1 MQRYHE
7 KSETNAKFQLLLTE
21 TEHCDFLSNF
31 THLKN
36 TFKMKKIIFLLAF
49 LCAGIV
55 FAQKTMTPELL
66 WQVKKVSPIGISAD
80 GKELFYKVSTPNM
93 AENSFDS
100 KFYKMPVT
108 GGNFTEIS
116 KEEAKV
122 TDKNLS
128 PNGQFLLIDKPVQVK
143 DVTGKE
149 IYNDL
154 PKSDAYVYTSLD
166 YRHWDTWND
175 GTYNHVFYKDVNTG
189 AETDITPGQPYYT
202 PQKPFGGDED
212 YIWGP
217 KGENIYYVS
226 KMKAGTDYA
235 VSTNT
240 DIYKYN
246 LATKQTENITEE
258 NKGYDTQPA
267 FSKDGNLAWL
277 QMVTEGYEADKN
289 DIVVLQG
296 GVKQNLTNQWDGT
309 VNGFIWGNN
318 GKDIYFT
325 APVDGTVQLFKVD
338 HPGKTRKMPVVEQ
351 LSKGQFDVTGIVAEN
366 NGQLIVTRT
375 DMNHAT
381 EIFSFDLNSKTFKQ
395 LTQVNTEFYGKLDL
409 PTVEKRMVTTKDG
422 KQMLVW
428 VILPPNFDKN
438 KKYPTLLYAQGGPQ
452 SALSQFYSTRWN
464 FQLMA
469 SQGYIIVA
477 PNRRGM
483 PGHGVEWNEAISG
496 DWGGGAMQDYLDAI
510 DDVAKEPYVDKNRL
524 GAIGASFGGYSV
536 FWLAGNHNG
545 RFKTFIAHD
554 GVFDTRAMYG
564 TTEELFFVNHDMGGA
579 YWEKDNTKA
588 QKSFNEFNPITYVDK
603 WDTPIMIVQGGKDYR
618 VPIEQGLGAFQAAQ
632 LKGIKSKL
640 VYFPEENHWVLQPQN
655 ALVWQREF
663 FKWLKETL

>member
-1 MQRYHE
+1 M
-7 KSETNAKFQLLLTE
+7 T
-21 TEHCDFLSNF
+21 
-31 THLKN
+31 
-36 TFKMKKIIFLLAF
+36 FLLAF
-49 LCAGIV
+49 LCAG
-55 FAQKTMTPELL
+55 FLYAQKTMTPELL
-66 WQVKKVSPIGISAD
+66 WQVKKVSPIGVSAD
-80 GKELFYKVSTPNM
+80 GKELFYKVSTPNVE
-93 AENSFDS
+93 ENNFD
-100 KFYKMPVT
+100 FRYYKMPVT

-116 KEEAKV
+116 EGEAKV

-128 PNGQFLLIDKPVQVK
+128 PGGQYLLMNKSVHVK
-143 DVTGKE
+143 DVVGKD

-175 GTYNHVFYKDVNTG
+175 GSYSHVLYKDVKTG
-189 AETDITPGQPYYT
+189 TETDITAQQPYYT
-202 PQKPFGGDED
+202 PQAPFGGDED

-226 KMKAGTDYA
+226 KKLAGTAYA

-240 DIYKYN
+240 DIYKYD
-246 LATKQTENITEE
+246 LASKQTENITEE
-258 NKGYDTQPA
+258 NKGYDTHPA
-267 FSKDGNLAWL
+267 FSKEGTLAWL

-289 DIVVLQG
+289 DIVVLKD
-296 GVKQNLTNQWDGT
+296 GVKQNLTSQWDGT
-309 VNGFIWGNN
+309 VNGFIWGSNS
-318 GKDIYFT
+318 KEIYFT
-325 APVDGTVQLFKVD
+325 APIDGTIQIFKVD
-338 HPGKTRKMPVVEQ
+338 YPGKTKKMPVVQQ

-366 NGQLIVTRT
+366 NGQLIVTRA
-375 DMNHAT
+375 DMNHAS
-381 EIFSFDLNSKTFKQ
+381 EIFSFDLKNKTFRQ
-395 LTQVNTEFYGKLDL
+395 ITLVNTEFYNNLDL
-409 PTVEKRMVTTKDG
+409 PKVEKRMVTTKDN

-469 SQGYIIVA
+469 SEGYIIVA

-510 DDVAKEPYVDKNRL
+510 DAISIEPYVDKNRL
-524 GAIGASFGGYSV
+524 GAIGASYGGYSV
-536 FWLAGNHNG
+536 FWLAGNHDG
-545 RFKTFIAHD
+545 RFKTFISHD
-554 GVFDTRAMYG
+554 GVFDTRSMYG
-564 TTEELFFVNHDMGGA
+564 TTEELFFVNYDLGGA
-579 YWEKDNTKA
+579 YWEKDNAKA

-640 VYFPEENHWVLQPQN
+640 LYLPEENHWVLQPQN

-663 FKWLKETL
+663 FSWLKETL

>member
-1 MQRYHE
+1 
-7 KSETNAKFQLLLTE
+7 
-21 TEHCDFLSNF
+21 
-31 THLKN
+31 
-36 TFKMKKIIFLLAF
+36 
-49 LCAGIV
+49 
-55 FAQKTMTPELL
+55 AQKTMTPELL
-66 WQVKKVSPIGISAD
+66 WQVKKVSPIGISED
-80 GKELFYKVSTPNM
+80 GKTLFYKVSSPNM
-93 AENSFDS
+93 EENSFDS
-100 KFYKMPVT
+100 KYYKIPVS

-116 KEEAKV
+116 KDEAKV
-122 TDKNLS
+122 ADKNLS
-128 PNGQFLLIDKPVQVK
+128 PNGQYLLMNKAVHVNDVAGK
-143 DVTGKE
+143 D
-149 IYNDL
+149 IYKDL

-166 YRHWDTWND
+166 YRHWDKYND
-175 GTYNHVFYKDVNTG
+175 GNYNHVFYKDVKTG

-202 PQKPFGGDED
+202 PQAPFGGDED

-226 KMKAGTDYA
+226 KKSAGVDYA
-235 VSTNT
+235 ISTNT

-246 LATKQTENITEE
+246 LSDKKTENITEE
-258 NKGYDTQPA
+258 NKGYDTHPA
-267 FSKDGNLAWL
+267 FSKEGSLAWL
-277 QMVTEGYEADKN
+277 QMVKDGYEADKN
-289 DIVVLQG
+289 DIVVLQD
-296 GVKQNLTNQWDGT
+296 GVKQNLTSQWDGT
-309 VNGFIWGNN
+309 VNSFMWASNS
-318 GKDIYFT
+318 KDIYFT
-325 APVDGTVQLFKVD
+325 APVDGTIQIFKVD
-338 HPGKTRKMPVVEQ
+338 HPGKTRKMAVVEQ
-351 LSKGQFDVTGIVAEN
+351 LSQGQFDVTGIVAEN

-375 DMNHAT
+375 DMNHAS
-381 EIFSFDLNSKTFKQ
+381 EIFTFDLKSKTFKQ
-395 LTQVNTEFYGKLDL
+395 LTQVNNEFYGKLDL

-483 PGHGVEWNEAISG
+483 PGHGVEWNAEISG

-510 DDVAKEPYVDKNRL
+510 DAISKEPYVDKDRL

-536 FWLAGNHNG
+536 FWLAGNHDG
-545 RFKTFIAHD
+545 RFKTFISHD

-564 TTEELFFVNHDMGGA
+564 TTEELFFVNHDFGGP
-579 YWEKDNTKA
+579 YWEKDNVKA
-588 QKSFNEFNPITYVDK
+588 QKAYNKFNPITYVDK
-603 WDTPIMIVQGGKDYR
+603 WDTPIMIIQGGKDYR

-632 LKGIKSKL
+632 LRGIKSKL
-640 VYFPEENHWVLQPQN
+640 VYLPEENHWVLQPQN

-663 FKWLKETL
+663 FSWLKETL

>member
-1 MQRYHE
+1 
-7 KSETNAKFQLLLTE
+7 
-21 TEHCDFLSNF
+21 
-31 THLKN
+31 
-36 TFKMKKIIFLLAF
+36 MKKIIYLLAF

-122 TDKNLS
+122 TNKNLS

-226 KMKAGTDYA
+226 KKKAGTDYA

-579 YWEKDNTKA
+579 YWEKDNAKA

-663 FKWLKETL
+663 FNWLKETL

>member
-1 MQRYHE
+1 
-7 KSETNAKFQLLLTE
+7 
-21 TEHCDFLSNF
+21 
-31 THLKN
+31 
-36 TFKMKKIIFLLAF
+36 MKKITFLLAF
-49 LCAGIV
+49 LCAG
-55 FAQKTMTPELL
+55 FLYAQKTMTPELL
-66 WQVKKVSPIGISAD
+66 WQVKKVSSIGVSDD
-80 GKELFYKVSTPNM
+80 GKELFYKVSTPNVE
-93 AENSFDS
+93 ENNFDS
-100 KFYKMPVT
+100 KYYKMPAT

-116 KEEAKV
+116 KGEATV

-128 PNGQFLLIDKPVQVK
+128 PSGQYLLMNKPVHVK
-143 DVTGKE
+143 EVAGKD
-149 IYNDL
+149 IYDDL

-175 GTYNHVFYKDVNTG
+175 GSYNHVIYKDVKTG
-189 AETDITPGQPYYT
+189 AETDITPQQPYYT
-202 PQKPFGGDED
+202 PQAPFGGDED

-226 KMKAGTDYA
+226 KKLAGTDYA

-240 DIYKYN
+240 DIYKYD
-246 LATKQTENITEE
+246 LASKQTENITED
-258 NKGYDTQPA
+258 NKGYDKQPA
-267 FSKDGNLAWL
+267 FSKEGSLAWL
-277 QMVTEGYEADKN
+277 QMVTAGYEADKN
-289 DIVVLQG
+289 DIVVLQD
-296 GVKQNLTNQWDGT
+296 GVKQNLTGQWDGT

-318 GKDIYFT
+318 SKDIYFT
-325 APVDGTVQLFKVD
+325 APVDGTVQIFKVD
-338 HPGKTRKMPVVEQ
+338 HPGRTRKTPVVEQ

-366 NGQLIVTRT
+366 NGQLIVSRT
-375 DMNHAT
+375 DMNHAS
-381 EIFSFDLNSKTFKQ
+381 EIFSFDLKSKNFKQ
-395 LTQVNTEFYGKLDL
+395 LTQVNNEFYGKLDL
-409 PTVEKRMVTTKDG
+409 PQVEKRYVTTKDG
-422 KQMLVW
+422 KKMLVW

-510 DDVAKEPYVDKNRL
+510 DDIAKEPYVDKNRL
-524 GAIGASFGGYSV
+524 GAIGASYGGYSV
-536 FWLAGNHNG
+536 FWLAGNHDG
-545 RFKTFIAHD
+545 RFKTFISHD
-554 GVFDTRAMYG
+554 GVFDTRSMYG
-564 TTEELFFVNHDMGGA
+564 TTEELFFVNYDMGGA
-579 YWEKDNTKA
+579 YWEKDNAIA

-640 VYFPEENHWVLQPQN
+640 LYLPEENHWVLQPQN

-663 FKWLKETL
+663 FSWLKETL

>member
-1 MQRYHE
+1 
-7 KSETNAKFQLLLTE
+7 
-21 TEHCDFLSNF
+21 
-31 THLKN
+31 
-36 TFKMKKIIFLLAF
+36 MKKITLLLAF
-49 LCAGIV
+49 LSAGLLY
-55 FAQKTMTPELL
+55 AQKIMTPELL
-66 WQVKKVSPIGISAD
+66 WQVKKVSPIGVSAD
-80 GKELFYKVSTPNM
+80 GKELFYKVSTPNVE
-93 AENSFDS
+93 ENNFDS
-100 KFYKMPVT
+100 KYYKMPVT

-116 KEEAKV
+116 KDEAKV
-122 TDKNLS
+122 SDKNLS
-128 PNGQFLLIDKPVQVK
+128 PGGQYLLMNKPVQVK
-143 DVTGKE
+143 DVAGKD
-149 IYNDL
+149 IYDDL
-154 PKSDAYVYTSLD
+154 PKSEAYVYTSLD

-175 GTYNHVFYKDVNTG
+175 GTYNHVFYKDVKTG
-189 AETDITPGQPYYT
+189 TETDITPLQPYYT
-202 PQKPFGGDED
+202 PQAPFGGDED

-217 KGENIYYVS
+217 KGKNIYYVS
-226 KMKAGTDYA
+226 KKLAGTDYA

-240 DIYKYN
+240 DIYKFD
-246 LATKQTENITEE
+246 LASKQTENITEE
-258 NKGYDTQPA
+258 NKGYDTHPA
-267 FSKDGNLAWL
+267 FSKEGTLAWL

-296 GVKQNLTNQWDGT
+296 GVKQNLTSQWDGT
-309 VNGFIWGNN
+309 VNGFIWGSNS
-318 GKDIYFT
+318 KDLYFT
-325 APVDGTVQLFKVD
+325 AAIDGTKQIFKVD
-338 HPGKTRKMPVVEQ
+338 YPGKTKKMPVVQQ

-375 DMNHAT
+375 DMNHAS
-381 EIFSFDLNSKTFKQ
+381 EIFSFDLKNKTFKQ
-395 LTQVNTEFYGKLDL
+395 LTLVNTEFYNKLDL
-409 PTVEKRMVTTKDG
+409 PKVEKRMVTTKDN

-452 SALSQFYSTRWN
+452 SPLSQFYSTRWN

-469 SQGYIIVA
+469 SEGYIIVA

-510 DDVAKEPYVDKNRL
+510 DEVAKEPYVDNNRL
-524 GAIGASFGGYSV
+524 GAIGASYGGYSV
-536 FWLAGNHNG
+536 FWLAGNHDG

-554 GVFDTRAMYG
+554 GVFDTRSMYG

-579 YWEKDNTKA
+579 YWEKDNATA
-588 QKSFNEFNPITYVDK
+588 QKSYNEFNPITYVDK

-640 VYFPEENHWVLQPQN
+640 LYLPKENHWVLQPQN

-663 FKWLKETL
+663 FSWLKETL

>member
-1 MQRYHE
+1 
-7 KSETNAKFQLLLTE
+7 
-21 TEHCDFLSNF
+21 
-31 THLKN
+31 
-36 TFKMKKIIFLLAF
+36 MKKITFLLSF
-49 LCAGIV
+49 LITSV
-55 FAQKTMTPELL
+55 LFAQSAMTPELL
-66 WQVKKVSPIGISAD
+66 WQVKKVSPIGLSEN
-80 GKELFYKVSTPNM
+80 GEVLFYKVTTPNM

-100 KFYKMPVT
+100 KYYAMRVS
-108 GGNFTEIS
+108 GGNFAEVT

-122 TDKNLS
+122 ADKNLS
-128 PNGQFLLIDKPVQVK
+128 PDGKYLLFDKPVHVT
-143 DVTGKE
+143 DVTGKD

-154 PKSDAYVYTSLD
+154 PKSDAYVYTTLD

-175 GTYNHVFYKDVNTG
+175 GSYNHLFYKDVKTG
-189 AETDITPGQPYYT
+189 AETDITPGQPYYV

-226 KMKAGTDYA
+226 KKKAGTDYA

-246 LATKQTENITEE
+246 LNTKLTENITED

-267 FSKDGNLAWL
+267 FSKDGALAWL
-277 QMVTEGYEADKN
+277 QMKTDGYEADKN
-289 DIVVLQG
+289 DIIVLQNG
-296 GVKQNLTNQWDGT
+296 IKQNLTSQWDGT
-309 VNGFIWGNN
+309 VNGFQWAKNS
-318 GKDIYFT
+318 KDIYFT

-338 HPGKTRKMPVVEQ
+338 FPGKTRKMPMVEQ
-351 LSKGQFDVTGIVAEN
+351 LSKGQFDVNGIVAEI

-375 DMNHAT
+375 DMNHAA
-381 EIFSFDLNSKTFKQ
+381 EIFAFDLKNKTFKQ

-483 PGHGVEWNEAISG
+483 PGHGVEWNKAISG

-510 DDVAKEPYVDKNRL
+510 DDVAKEPYVDKDRL

-536 FWLAGNHNG
+536 FWLAGNHEG

-554 GVFDTRAMYG
+554 GVFDTRSMYG
-564 TTEELFFVNHDMGGA
+564 TTEELFFVNYDMGGA
-579 YWEKDNTKA
+579 YWEKDNAKA
-588 QKSFNEFNPITYVDK
+588 QKAFNEFNPINYVAK

-618 VPIEQGLGAFQAAQ
+618 VPIEQGLEAFQAAQ
-632 LKGIKSKL
+632 LRGIKSKL

>member
-1 MQRYHE
+1 
-7 KSETNAKFQLLLTE
+7 
-21 TEHCDFLSNF
+21 
-31 THLKN
+31 
-36 TFKMKKIIFLLAF
+36 
-49 LCAGIV
+49 
-55 FAQKTMTPELL
+55 MTPELL
-66 WQVKKVSPIGISAD
+66 WQVKKVSPIGVSND
-80 GKELFYKVSTPNM
+80 GKTLFYKVSSPNM
-93 AENSFDS
+93 EENSFDS
-100 KFYKMPVT
+100 KYYKMPIS
-108 GGNFTEIS
+108 GGNYTEIA
-116 KEEAKV
+116 KDEAKV

-128 PNGQFLLIDKPVQVK
+128 PDGHYLLINKAVPVKKVLGK
-143 DVTGKE
+143 D

-154 PKSDAYVYTSLD
+154 PKSDAYVYTTLD
-166 YRHWDTWND
+166 YRHWDTYND
-175 GTYNHVFYKDVNTG
+175 GSYNHVFYKDVKTG

-202 PQKPFGGDED
+202 PQAPFGGDED
-212 YIWGP
+212 YIWDP

-226 KMKAGTDYA
+226 KKVAGTEYA

-246 LATKQTENITEE
+246 LVDKKTENITEE

-267 FSKDGNLAWL
+267 FSKDGSLAWL
-277 QMVTEGYEADKN
+277 QMTTEGYEADKN
-289 DIVVLQG
+289 DIIVLQNG
-296 GVKQNLTNQWDGT
+296 IKQNLTNQWDGT

-318 GKDIYFT
+318 NKDIYFT
-325 APVDGTVQLFKVD
+325 APVDGTKQIFKVD

-351 LSKGQFDVTGIVAEN
+351 LSQGQFDVTSIVSEN

-375 DMNHAT
+375 DMNHAS
-381 EIFSFDLNSKTFKQ
+381 EIFSFDLKSKTFKQ
-395 LTQVNTEFYGKLDL
+395 LTQVNTEFYGQLDL
-409 PTVEKRMVTTKDG
+409 PTVEKRMVTTKDN

-428 VILPPNFDKN
+428 VILPPNFDRN

-452 SALSQFYSTRWN
+452 SPLSQFYSTRWN

-469 SQGYIIVA
+469 SEGYIIVA

-483 PGHGVEWNEAISG
+483 PGHGVAWNAEISG

-510 DDVAKEPYVDKNRL
+510 DAVSKESYVDKDRL

-536 FWLAGNHNG
+536 FWLAGNHEG
-545 RFKTFIAHD
+545 RFKSFIAHD

-579 YWEKDNTKA
+579 YWEKDNAIA
-588 QKSFNEFNPITYVDK
+588 QKSFHEFNPITYVDK
-603 WDTPIMIVQGGKDYR
+603 WDTPIMIIQGGKDYR

-640 VYFPEENHWVLQPQN
+640 LYFPEENHWVLQPQN

>member
-1 MQRYHE
+1 
-7 KSETNAKFQLLLTE
+7 
-21 TEHCDFLSNF
+21 
-31 THLKN
+31 
-36 TFKMKKIIFLLAF
+36 MKKITFLLSF
-49 LCAGIV
+49 LITSV
-55 FAQKTMTPELL
+55 LFAQSAMTPELL
-66 WQVKKVSPIGISAD
+66 WQVKKVSPIGLSEN
-80 GKELFYKVSTPNM
+80 GEVLFYKVTTPNM

-100 KFYKMPVT
+100 KYYAMRVS
-108 GGNFTEIS
+108 GGNFAEVT

-122 TDKNLS
+122 ADKNLS
-128 PNGQFLLIDKPVQVK
+128 PDGKYLLFDKAVHVT
-143 DVTGKE
+143 DVTGKD

-175 GTYNHVFYKDVNTG
+175 GSYNHLFYKDVKTG
-189 AETDITPGQPYYT
+189 AETDITPGQPYYV

-226 KMKAGTDYA
+226 KKKAGTDYA

-246 LATKQTENITEE
+246 LNTKLTENITED

-267 FSKDGNLAWL
+267 FSKDGALAWL
-277 QMVTEGYEADKN
+277 QMKTDGYEADKN
-289 DIVVLQG
+289 DIIVLQNG
-296 GVKQNLTNQWDGT
+296 IKQNLTSQWDGT
-309 VNGFIWGNN
+309 VNGFQWAKNS
-318 GKDIYFT
+318 KDIYFT

-338 HPGKTRKMPVVEQ
+338 FPGKTRKMPMVEQ
-351 LSKGQFDVTGIVAEN
+351 LSKGQFDVNGIVAEI

-375 DMNHAT
+375 DMNHAA
-381 EIFSFDLNSKTFKQ
+381 EIFAFDLKNKTFKQ

-483 PGHGVEWNEAISG
+483 PGHGVEWNKAISG

-510 DDVAKEPYVDKNRL
+510 DDVAKEPYVDKDRL

-536 FWLAGNHNG
+536 FWLAGNHEG

-554 GVFDTRAMYG
+554 GVFDTRSMYG
-564 TTEELFFVNHDMGGA
+564 TTEELFFVNYDMGGA
-579 YWEKDNTKA
+579 YWEKDNAKA
-588 QKSFNEFNPITYVDK
+588 QKAFNEFNPINYVAK

-618 VPIEQGLGAFQAAQ
+618 VPIEQGLEAFQAAQ
-632 LKGIKSKL
+632 LRGIKSKL

>member
-1 MQRYHE
+1 
-7 KSETNAKFQLLLTE
+7 
-21 TEHCDFLSNF
+21 
-31 THLKN
+31 
-36 TFKMKKIIFLLAF
+36 
-49 LCAGIV
+49 
-55 FAQKTMTPELL
+55 MTPELL
-66 WQVKKVSPIGISAD
+66 WQVKKVSPVGISDD
-80 GKELFYKVSTPNM
+80 GKELFYKVSTPNIE
-93 AENSFDS
+93 ENSFDS
-100 KFYKMPVT
+100 KYYKMPVT

-116 KEEAKV
+116 KDEAKV
-122 TDKNLS
+122 ADKNLS
-128 PNGQFLLIDKPVQVK
+128 PNGQYLLMNKPVHVK
-143 DVTGKE
+143 DVAGKD
-149 IYNDL
+149 IYKDL

-166 YRHWDTWND
+166 YRHWDTYND
-175 GTYNHVFYKDVNTG
+175 GSYSHVFYKDTKTG

-202 PQKPFGGDED
+202 PQAPFGGDED
-212 YIWGP
+212 YVWDP

-226 KMKAGTDYA
+226 KKLAGTEYA

-240 DIYKYN
+240 DIYKFN
-246 LATKQTENITEE
+246 LANKRTENITEE

-267 FSKDGNLAWL
+267 FSKTGALAYL
-277 QMVTEGYEADKN
+277 QMKTPGYEADKN
-289 DIVVLQG
+289 DIIVLEN
-296 GVKQNLTNQWDGT
+296 GVKQNLTSQWDGT
-309 VNGFIWGNN
+309 VNGFFWANN
-318 GKDIYFT
+318 NKDIYFT
-325 APVDGTVQLFKVD
+325 APVDGTQQIFKVD
-338 HPGKTRKMPVVEQ
+338 YPGKTRKMAVVEQ

-366 NGQLIVTRT
+366 NGNLIVTRT
-375 DMNHAT
+375 DMNHAS
-381 EIFSFDLNSKTFKQ
+381 EIFSFDLKHKTFKQ

-409 PTVEKRMVTTKDG
+409 PTVEKRMVTTKDN

-483 PGHGVEWNEAISG
+483 PGHGVEWNAEISG
-496 DWGGGAMQDYLDAI
+496 DWGGKAMQDYLDAI
-510 DDVAKEPYVDKNRL
+510 DDVSKEAYVDKDRL

-536 FWLAGNHNG
+536 FWLAGNHDG

-579 YWEKDNTKA
+579 YWDKNNVTA

-603 WDTPIMIVQGGKDYR
+603 WNTPIMIVQGGKDYR

-640 VYFPEENHWVLQPQN
+640 LYLPEENHWVLQPQN

-663 FKWLKETL
+663 FNWLKETL

>member
-1 MQRYHE
+1 
-7 KSETNAKFQLLLTE
+7 
-21 TEHCDFLSNF
+21 
-31 THLKN
+31 
-36 TFKMKKIIFLLAF
+36 MKKITFLLAF
-49 LCAGIV
+49 LCAS
-55 FAQKTMTPELL
+55 FLYAQKTMTPELL
-66 WQVKKVSPIGISAD
+66 WQVKKVSPIGVSND
-80 GKELFYKVSTPNM
+80 GKTLFYKVSSPNM
-93 AENSFDS
+93 EENSFDS
-100 KFYKMPVT
+100 KYYKMPIS
-108 GGNFTEIS
+108 GGNYTEIA
-116 KEEAKV
+116 KDEAKV

-128 PNGQFLLIDKPVQVK
+128 PDGHYLLINKAVPVKKVLGK
-143 DVTGKE
+143 D

-154 PKSDAYVYTSLD
+154 PKSDAYVYTTLD
-166 YRHWDTWND
+166 YRHWDTYND
-175 GTYNHVFYKDVNTG
+175 GSYNHVFYKDVKTG

-202 PQKPFGGDED
+202 PQAPFGGDED
-212 YIWGP
+212 YIWDP

-226 KMKAGTDYA
+226 KKVAGTEYA

-246 LATKQTENITEE
+246 LVDKKTENITEE

-267 FSKDGNLAWL
+267 FSKDGSLAWL
-277 QMVTEGYEADKN
+277 QMTTEGYEADKN
-289 DIVVLQG
+289 DIIVLQNG
-296 GVKQNLTNQWDGT
+296 IKQNLTNQWDGT

-318 GKDIYFT
+318 NKDIYFT
-325 APVDGTVQLFKVD
+325 APVDGTKQIFKVD

-351 LSKGQFDVTGIVAEN
+351 LSQGQFDVTSIVSEN

-375 DMNHAT
+375 DMNHAS
-381 EIFSFDLNSKTFKQ
+381 EIFSFDLKSKTFKQ
-395 LTQVNTEFYGKLDL
+395 LTQVNTEFYGQLDL
-409 PTVEKRMVTTKDG
+409 PTVEKRMVTTKDN

-428 VILPPNFDKN
+428 VILPPNFDRN

-452 SALSQFYSTRWN
+452 SPLSQFYSTRWN

-469 SQGYIIVA
+469 SEGYIIVA

-483 PGHGVEWNEAISG
+483 PGHGVAWNAEISG

-510 DDVAKEPYVDKNRL
+510 DAVSKESYVDKDRL

-536 FWLAGNHNG
+536 FWLAGNHER
-545 RFKTFIAHD
+545 RFKSFIAHD

-579 YWEKDNTKA
+579 YWEKDNAIA
-588 QKSFNEFNPITYVDK
+588 QKSFHEFNPITYVDK
-603 WDTPIMIVQGGKDYR
+603 WDTPIMIIQGGKDYR

-640 VYFPEENHWVLQPQN
+640 LYFPEENHWVLQPQN